1 MKGMSSNKII
11 GEKITSLRTLKNISQ
26 EELASRAN
34 LSEQQIEIIEK
45 GRSIPTL
52 GVLVRITRALG
63 VRIGTLLDDSDKPGP
78 AIMRA
83 NEKISS
89 VSFST
94 NEESSREHLNFLSLA
109 PNKDGRHM
117 EPFLIDITPGK
128 TESIK
133 SSHEGEEF
141 IYVLDGSVTLYYGN
155 DVIELGKGDSV
166 YIDSI
171 VNHLVTTRSGK
182 AKILGIVYVPV

>member
-1 MKGMSSNKII
+1 MSFNKII
-11 GEKITSLRTLKNISQ
+11 GEKITSLRTQKNITKA
-26 EELASRAN
+26 ELAARSN
-34 LSEQQIEIIEK
+34 LSEQQIEIIEQ
-45 GRSIPTL
+45 GISIPTL
-52 GVLVRITRALG
+52 GVLVRITRSLG

-78 AIMRA
+78 AIMRTD
-83 NEKISS
+83 EKISS

-94 NEESSREHLNFLSLA
+94 NDESPREHLNFLSLA
-109 PNKDGRHM
+109 PNKAGRHM

-128 TESIK
+128 TDSLK
-133 SSHEGEEF
+133 STHEGEEF

-182 AKILGIVYVPV
+182 ARILGIVYVPA